1 VTTASRTVHVDARR
15 LERWVAGFGERHGAV
30 ATEVADGAVVLSG
43 ADGALASLAVPYP
56 PLDLSQSS
64 AESSAEPG
72 AAADPVAALAA
83 HARADRRVAVLL
95 VRRGG
100 YAVALVA
107 GADGGAVT
115 ASKVGSRYVQG
126 RTAAGGWSQQRFA
139 RRREGQTAALLD
151 SAAATAARVLEPWL
165 SGGSRADVVVTGG
178 DRALA
183 DRLLADPRLREL
195 GRLPRE
201 RHLDVGDPRA
211 ADVAALPERLRGV
224 RITLTP

>member
-1 VTTASRTVHVDARR
+1 VSPEPVQVGSRTVHVDARR

-30 ATEVADGAVVLSG
+30 TTEVVDGAVVLSG

-56 PLDLSQSS
+56 PLDL
-64 AESSAEPG
+64 AG
-72 AAADPVAALAA
+72 AADPVAALVA
-83 HARADRRVAVLL
+83 HALAGRRVAVLL

-107 GADGGAVT
+107 GGTVA

-139 RRREGQTAALLD
+139 RRREGQTAGLLD
-151 SAAATAARVLEPWL
+151 AAAATAVRVLAGP
-165 SGGSRADVVVTGG
+165 APDVVVTGG
-178 DRALA
+178 DRTLA
-183 DRLLADPRLREL
+183 DRLLADPRLRDL
-195 GRLPRE
+195 ARLPRE

>member
-1 VTTASRTVHVDARR
+1 MTASRTVHVDARR

-30 ATEVADGAVVLSG
+30 ATELADGAVVLCG
-43 ADGALASLAVPYP
+43 ADGSLASLAVPYP
-56 PLDLSQSS
+56 PLDLTP
-64 AESSAEPG
+64 AP
-72 AAADPVAALAA
+72 DPVAALAA
-83 HARADRRVAVLL
+83 HARADRRVAALL

-115 ASKVGSRYVQG
+115 ASKVGARYVQG

-151 SAAATAARVLEPWL
+151 AAAAAAARVL
-165 SGGSRADVVVTGG
+165 GGAPADAVVTGG

-183 DRLLADPRLREL
+183 DRLLADPRLRDL
-195 GRLPRE
+195 ARLPRE

-211 ADVAALPERLRGV
+211 ADVAALPERLRGI

>member
-56 PLDLSQSS
+56 PLDLTG
-64 AESSAEPG
+64 AG
-72 AAADPVAALAA
+72 AATDPVGVIAA
-83 HARADRRVAVLL
+83 HALADRSVAVLL

-107 GADGGAVT
+107 GAGGGTVT
-115 ASKVGSRYVQG
+115 ASKVGTRYVQG

-151 SAAATAARVLEPWL
+151 AAGATAARVLEPWL
-165 SGGSRADVVVTGG
+165 AGGSRADVVVTGG

-183 DRLLADPRLREL
+183 DRLLADPRLRGL
-195 GRLPRE
+195 ARLPRE

-211 ADVAALPERLRGV
+211 ADVAALPERLRGI

>member
-1 VTTASRTVHVDARR
+1 VTPTSRTVHVDARR

-56 PLDLSQSS
+56 PLALAD
-64 AESSAEPG
+64 
-72 AAADPVAALAA
+72 AADPVAALAA
-83 HARADRRVAVLL
+83 HALADRRVAALL

-100 YAVALVA
+100 YAVAQVVA
-107 GADGGAVT
+107 GSVT

-139 RRREGQTAALLD
+139 RRREGQTAGLLD
-151 SAAATAARVLEPWL
+151 AAAATAVRVLAGP
-165 SGGSRADVVVTGG
+165 ADVVVTGG

-195 GRLPRE
+195 ARLPRE

>member
-1 VTTASRTVHVDARR
+1 VSQGSRTVHVDARR
-15 LERWVAGFGERHGAV
+15 LGRWVAGFGERHGAV

-43 ADGALASLAVPYP
+43 ADGALAALAVPYP
-56 PLDLSQSS
+56 PLDLS
-64 AESSAEPG
+64 G
-72 AAADPVAALAA
+72 APDPVAALAE
-83 HARADRRVAVLL
+83 HALAPRRVAVVL

-107 GADGGAVT
+107 GGSVT

-151 SAAATAARVLEPWL
+151 AAAATAARVLAGP
-165 SGGSRADVVVTGG
+165 ADVVVTGG

-183 DRLLADPRLREL
+183 DRLLAEPRLREL
-195 GRLPRE
+195 ARLPRE

-211 ADVAALPERLRGV
+211 ADVAALPERLRGIRV
-224 RITLTP
+224 TLTP

>member
-1 VTTASRTVHVDARR
+1 VAQSRIVHVDARR
-15 LERWVAGFGERHGAV
+15 LPRWVSGFGDRHGAV
-30 ATEVADGAVVLSG
+30 TTAVADGAVVLSG
-43 ADGALASLAVPYP
+43 ADGALAGLEVPFP
-56 PLDLSQSS
+56 PLSLD
-64 AESSAEPG
+64 G
-72 AAADPVAALAA
+72 DPDPAAALAA
-83 HARADRRVAVLL
+83 HALEPRDVAVLL

-107 GADGGAVT
+107 DGAVA

-151 SAAATAARVLEPWL
+151 AAAATAVRVLAGSEPAW
-165 SGGSRADVVVTGG
+165 VVTGG

-183 DRLLADPRLREL
+183 DRLLADPRLRAL
-195 GRLPRE
+195 AALPRE

-211 ADVAALPERLRGV
+211 DDVRALPERLRSV
-224 RITLTP
+224 RVVLTP

>member
-1 VTTASRTVHVDARR
+1 
-15 LERWVAGFGERHGAV
+15 
-30 ATEVADGAVVLSG
+30 VADGAVVLSG
-43 ADGALASLAVPYP
+43 ADGATAALAVPYP
-56 PLDLSQSS
+56 PLDLSG
-64 AESSAEPG
+64 PG
-72 AAADPVAALAA
+72 AGADPVAALAA
-83 HARADRRVAVLL
+83 HALADRRVAALL

-107 GADGGAVT
+107 GGAVT

-151 SAAATAARVLEPWL
+151 SCAATAVRVLEPARP
-165 SGGSRADVVVTGG
+165 GGAPADVVVTGG

-195 GRLPRE
+195 ARLPRE

>member
-1 VTTASRTVHVDARR
+1 VDARR

-43 ADGALASLAVPYP
+43 ADDALASLAVPYP
-56 PLDLSQSS
+56 PLELS
-64 AESSAEPG
+64 G
-72 AAADPVAALAA
+72 AADPVAALAA
-83 HARADRRVAVLL
+83 HALADRRVAVLL

-107 GADGGAVT
+107 GGAVA

-139 RRREGQTAALLD
+139 RRREGQTAALVD

-165 SGGSRADVVVTGG
+165 SGASRADVVVTGG

-183 DRLLADPRLREL
+183 DRLLEDPRLREL

-211 ADVAALPERLRGV
+211 ADVAALPERLRAV